1 MKTYISESFLL
12 NIIKKEGVDKIL
24 FNVPMRPLH
33 TELGFVS
40 FITSSDDAIT
50 LPCKINTERYDPME
64 GYKITVECLVK
75 GYGTEHFYLTDF
87 VQLLNKGIVEIR
99 GYKFV

>member
-1 MKTYISESFLL
+1 MKTYISESLL
-12 NIIKKEGVDKIL
+12 LDIIKKEGVDKIL

-33 TELGFVS
+33 TMGFLS
-40 FITSSDDAIT
+40 FIASSDEAIT
-50 LPCKINTERYDPME
+50 LPCKINTKRYDPFKR
-64 GYKITVECLVK
+64 YKITVECLVK

-87 VQLLNKGIVEIR
+87 VQLLNQGIVEIR